1 MACLG
6 GARGLA
12 PLKFPKIVN
21 TSPIQFLFFFLLVWS
36 WCPPLNHWFKAAH
49 SSFTLPT
56 HSELY
61 KVISYPKTILK
72 SPQFNWLGLG
82 LCLFEEQISTKFVSS
97 NFLIFFRASGAEIL
111 ILSHLSQTILLKII
125 TKLQIQPAGNS
136 REATAFWWS
145 NILTWKPCIF

>member
-1 MACLG
+1 MFRG
-6 GARGLA
+6 GQG
-12 PLKFPKIVN
+12 PGPPEISQDCQYQSNSV
-21 TSPIQFLFFFLLVWS
+21 LFIFLLVWS
-36 WCPPLNHWFKAAH
+36 WCPPPLNHWFKAAH

>member
-1 MACLG
+1 MFRG
-6 GARGLA
+6 GQG
-12 PLKFPKIVN
+12 PGPPEISQDCQYQSNPV
-21 TSPIQFLFFFLLVWS
+21 LFFFISLELVP
-36 WCPPLNHWFKAAH
+36 PPLNHWFKAAH